1 MKAVLLPRAM
11 TELWV
16 MLADYPAATFMAG
29 GTDLLVRVR
38 KDREQPAAIICLER
52 LSELQAIHVEHGR
65 LCIGACATHR
75 VCLDSQKVRA
85 HAPILA
91 QALRHL
97 GGPQIRNMGTI
108 GGNICTASPAGDSLP
123 PLYALASEVV
133 LRSKDT
139 ERRLPIAD
147 FIHGPG
153 RIALRSGEILAE
165 IRAPLADGVQIQ
177 HFEKVGRRNALAI
190 AVVSLAAL
198 VRTGPRGI
206 VQEARLALGSVGLT
220 VVRPVEAEKALLGRK
235 LSPSALRQ
243 AARMVRAAVSPID
256 DIRATADYRR
266 QVAGNLLLRL
276 G

>member
-1 MKAVLLPRAM
+1 MTAVLLPHRM
-11 TELWV
+11 DELWS
-16 MLADYPAATFMAG
+16 MRTDHPEAALMAG

-38 KDREQPAAIICLER
+38 SGLEQPETVICLER
-52 LSELQAIHVEHGR
+52 LPELRSIRVEHDR

-75 VCLDSQKVRA
+75 ECLESPSVRE
-85 HAPILA
+85 HTPILA
-91 QALRHL
+91 QALGHL

-123 PLYALASEVV
+123 PLYALEAEVV
-133 LRSKDT
+133 LRSRNA
-139 ERRLPIAD
+139 ERRLPLVD
-147 FIHGPG
+147 FIHGSG
-153 RIALRSGEILAE
+153 RIALRPGEILAE
-165 IRAPLADGVQIQ
+165 IRVPLAEGFQVQ

-220 VVRPVEAEKALLGRK
+220 VVRPVEAEKALVGRK
-235 LSPSALRQ
+235 LSPSALNQ
-243 AARMVRAAVSPID
+243 AARLVRAAVNPID
-256 DIRATADYRR
+256 DIRATAAYRR

-276 G
+276 A